1 MTQSNSIAMIRLDL
15 AVVCPGVAWPW
26 RMAPHTSCWL
36 SVSPPSHPLPPPVSL
51 PARPPLTYF
60 PPGSE
65 LSESN
70 NTFQHIRDLS
80 CKNEGLLG
88 KILTPCYVITGSLTD
103 SSISRPATSYNFI
116 FGLQRS
122 DGYHGLSVL
131 QTGLQRSADYHGLSG
146 LQRSAGYH
154 GLSTLQTKHTL
165 DSSLAFCLQGD
176 VYAVL

>member
-1 MTQSNSIAMIRLDL
+1 
-15 AVVCPGVAWPW
+15 
-26 RMAPHTSCWL
+26 MAPHTSCWL

-122 DGYHGLSVL
+122 AGYHGLSV
-131 QTGLQRSADYHGLSG
+131 

>member
-122 DGYHGLSVL
+122 AGYHGLSV
-131 QTGLQRSADYHGLSG
+131 

-154 GLSTLQTKHTL
+154 GLSVLQTKHTL
-165 DSSLAFCLQGD
+165 DSSLALCLQGD

>member
-1 MTQSNSIAMIRLDL
+1 MTLSSSIAMIRLDL

-36 SVSPPSHPLPPPVSL
+36 SVSPPGHPLPPPVSL

-88 KILTPCYVITGSLTD
+88 KILTPYYVITSSQTD

-122 DGYHGLSVL
+122 AGYHGLSV
-131 QTGLQRSADYHGLSG
+131 

-154 GLSTLQTKHTL
+154 GLSVLQTKHTL
-165 DSSLAFCLQGD
+165 DSSMALCLQGD

>member
-1 MTQSNSIAMIRLDL
+1 
-15 AVVCPGVAWPW
+15 
-26 RMAPHTSCWL
+26 MAPHTSCWL
-36 SVSPPSHPLPPPVSL
+36 SVSPPGHPLPPPVSL

-131 QTGLQRSADYHGLSG
+131 QTGLQRSADYHGLSV

-165 DSSLAFCLQGD
+165 DSWLSAFREMCTPCFN
-176 VYAVL
+176 